1 VHTRNLSTSDLIL
14 SPLSSFYFVD
24 MSESSP
30 NELPA
35 GTTHAQLF
43 AALQASSARTP
54 PVARLLETFPGGA
67 DDGELVDAVGHNKMR
82 LCCVRAQ
89 CGSLVLLEGKAQ
101 LVRAAAVAVRA
112 RSSSHGR
119 CRG

>member
-1 VHTRNLSTSDLIL
+1 
-14 SPLSSFYFVD
+14 